1 MKKRILSL
9 AISAALVLTML
20 PAGALAAGDKGTPPV
35 YNKATG
41 CYEISTPDQLLYL
54 SGSWKDGAPR
64 DGHYVL
70 TADIDMSGVKG
81 FKPIASKKDKGFI
94 GTFDGQFHAIK
105 GLRVEYEK
113 KYAGLFGYVGNQ
125 DDQAYIKDVALL
137 DCYVTGQQNVGAL
150 AGVNY
155 GTITG
160 CVVTGEVKCLDLSN
174 SHTAGG
180 ICGKL
185 KEGEG
190 PIVGHVE
197 DCYVNADVSAPYDA
211 GGVAGIQ
218 DGGGYL
224 ARCFA
229 AGTVDTTAKSGTV
242 GHAGGIA
249 GSFNAGETLKDSVS
263 AQTVINGVADVDKIV
278 GQLDDEAATNI
289 TDNIA
294 WEGTL
299 LSGNEPTEQPIKWED
314 VSAAKMQDKATY
326 EALGWD
332 MSKVWDWSSSG
343 KQPVL
348 RGYDASIFP
357 AVDYTVSGTRIISRA
372 LNIAPHNGKAE
383 VSARIVTSDKVQSAT
398 LYYGYDSA
406 KVDTAVAMKESERY
420 LHSFSADRQDRRYVL
435 LHRGQDR

>member
-1 MKKRILSL
+1 M
-9 AISAALVLTML
+9 T
-20 PAGALAAGDKGTPPV
+20 
-35 YNKATG
+35 
-41 CYEISTPDQLLYL
+41 
-54 SGSWKDGAPR
+54 
-64 DGHYVL
+64 
-70 TADIDMSGVKG
+70 GVKG
-81 FKPIASKKDKGFI
+81 FKPIASKKDQGFT

-185 KEGEG
+185 KE
-190 PIVGHVE
+190 
-197 DCYVNADVSAPYDA
+197 AK
-211 GGVAGIQ
+211 
-218 DGGGYL
+218 
-224 ARCFA
+224 ARSSVMLRTAMSTQTFPLRMMRA
-229 AGTVDTTAKSGTV
+229 ALPAFRTAAAICTLLCSRYGRYHRKERHGRSCGRYCRLV
-242 GHAGGIA
+242 H
-249 GSFNAGETLKDSVS
+249 AGETLKDSVS

-289 TDNIA
+289 TGNIA

-314 VSAAKMQDKATY
+314 VSTAKMQDKSTY

-332 MSKVWDWSSSG
+332 MSKVWNWSTSG

-372 LNIAPHNGKAE
+372 LNTAPHNGKAE

-398 LYYGYDSA
+398 LYYGYDSS
-406 KVDTAVAMKESERY
+406 KVDTAVAMKESNGTY
-420 LHSFSADRQDRRYVL
+420 TASLPTDKTGRYVL
-435 LHRGQDR
+435 LHRGQDRQGNRNQAVHQVRADRAEY